1 MFFYFSIYQAQN
13 MISILEITELF
24 GTFRLFLMPAIYILA
39 FICKCSFFLFWKTDC
54 FCRLTSWAIRI
65 FKHASFQDWENLFYI
80 EPQIITRCTEWIL
93 QFQTELGSFEETAW
107 YHNPL
112 DAKMQGKVCCSDALH
127 FNCCKICVCN
137 IL

>member
-1 MFFYFSIYQAQN
+1 MFSYVN
-13 MISILEITELF
+13 VN
-24 GTFRLFLMPAIYILA
+24 
-39 FICKCSFFLFWKTDC
+39 FLFWRADC

-93 QFQTELGSFEETAW
+93 QFQTELGSFEETTW

-112 DAKMQGKVCCSDALH
+112 DAKMQGKVCCFHEPH
-127 FNCCKICVCN
+127 FNSSGSSCVIYYEALQRGTN
-137 IL
+137 G

>member
-1 MFFYFSIYQAQN
+1 MFTYVIIHFW
-13 MISILEITELF
+13 L
-24 GTFRLFLMPAIYILA
+24 
-39 FICKCSFFLFWKTDC
+39 WKTDS

-93 QFQTELGSFEETAW
+93 HFQTEVGSFEETKW

-112 DAKMQGKVCCSDALH
+112 DAKMQGKVHCFDALY
-127 FNCCKICVCN
+127 FNWCGILFYSILYLLQENHTGEYNYHRYRSSLSKN
-137 IL
+137 IWIIQ